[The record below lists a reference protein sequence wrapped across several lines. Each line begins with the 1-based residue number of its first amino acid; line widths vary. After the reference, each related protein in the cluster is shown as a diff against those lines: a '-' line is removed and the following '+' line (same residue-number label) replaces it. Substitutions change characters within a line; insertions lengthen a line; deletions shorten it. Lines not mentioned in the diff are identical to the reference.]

1 MPATTKSSEPGGM
14 SSEAVQAKTGKTWAQ
29 WVTALDAE
37 GCQKMSHKEIVA
49 VIHEKFGIGAWWQ
62 QMVTVGYEQ
71 AKGLRDKHQKTDGYS
86 MSATKTINVSA
97 AKAFAAFHDT
107 RTRKKW
113 LAEPITIRKATP
125 AKSLR
130 ITWGEGPSSLD
141 VGLYPKGEAKCQVA
155 LQHAKLASAKDVT
168 KYKKFWGEKL
178 TALKTLLE
186 G

>member
-1 MPATTKSSEPGGM
+1 MPTKAKSPEPGGI
-14 SSEAVQAKTGKTWAQ
+14 SSEAVAAKTGKTWPQ

-49 VIHEKFGIGAWWQ
+49 VVNQKFGIGAWWQ

-71 AKGLRDKHQKTDGYS
+71 AKGLRDKHQKTNGYS
-86 MSATKTINVSA
+86 VSATKTIAVPVED
-97 AKAFAAFHDT
+97 AFAAFNNP

-130 ITWGEGPSSLD
+130 ITWGDGPSSVD

-155 LQHAKLASAKDVT
+155 LQHEKLGSAKDVT